1 MKYYFDK
8 AFYAPEIGPVPEGA
22 VEITDERW
30 QELLNAQTAGKRIV
44 TGPDG
49 FPIAEALPEPTLEE
63 RKAAIID
70 RLWRNYKTYQQKYVD
85 GEDLSLAIVCASKGS
100 TMGAAVQN
108 WVMEL
113 WARYYTV
120 RDAVTAAET
129 AEALEAIDLTP
140 DAFGVPPYTIR
151 QLNDEAKAATA
162 AQQPEETENEG

>member
-1 MKYYFDK
+1 MKYYFEK
-8 AFYAPEIGPVPEGA
+8 AFYSPEIGPVPEGA
-22 VEITDERW
+22 VEITDDRW
-30 QELLNAQTAGKRIV
+30 QELLRAQMNGKRIV
-44 TGPDG
+44 TGEDG
-49 FPIAEALPEPTLEE
+49 YPVAEDYPEPTLDE

-85 GEDLSLAIVCASKGS
+85 DGDLSLAIVCASKGS
-100 TMGAAVQN
+100 AMGSAVQN
-108 WVMEL
+108 WVLLL

-151 QLNDEAKAATA
+151 QLNDEAKAAST
-162 AQQPEETENEG
+162 QGNGGE

>member
-1 MKYYFDK
+1 MKYYFEK
-8 AFYAPEIGPVPEGA
+8 AFYSPEIGPVPEGA
-22 VEITDERW
+22 VEITDDRW
-30 QELLNAQTAGKRIV
+30 QELLRAQMNGKRIV
-44 TGPDG
+44 TGEDG
-49 FPIAEALPEPTLEE
+49 YPVAEDYPEPTLDE

-85 GEDLSLAIVCASKGS
+85 DGDLSLAIVCASKGS
-100 TMGAAVQN
+100 AMGSAVQN
-108 WVMEL
+108 WVLLL

-162 AQQPEETENEG
+162 QSTDVEP